1 MKKLRFEDLPET
13 LEVVLEQL
21 ENIGATLKNIN
32 EKVKKED
39 NNRLMTRYEEA
50 DYFKVSITTIHHWTK
65 KGKLKSYGIGGR
77 VYYKEV
83 EIIKTLVPLL

>member
-13 LEVVLEQL
+13 LEIVLEQL
-21 ENIGATLKNIN
+21 ENICVTLKEIN

-39 NNRLMTRYEEA
+39 NNRLMTRYEVA

-65 KGKLKSYGIGGR
+65 RENSNLMELVVGY
-77 VYYKEV
+77 
-83 EIIKTLVPLL
+83 IIKKWK